1 MDSFLVNCLSR
12 VAVPLFFIFSG
23 FFLFSKMNDGGID
36 KGIVLGYI
44 KRILKLYL
52 VWSVVYFPFT
62 VLEMLKS
69 SNIKI
74 AVLILLNWA
83 KNMVFSAGYGFLWYL
98 PATAVAVAAVS
109 FLINKR
115 VSINRI
121 IVLGSFLYLIGLCGQ
136 SYAGLVNMIP
146 FPQCVRTA
154 ALSVLRFTVTTRNG
168 IFEGILFISLG
179 ARLACKKDSGS
190 LRSAAVAFAV
200 SMLGFIAE
208 FIFVSKMKWQLE
220 YDMYLLL
227 VPASYFLAKTVLL
240 LNISVSRRAAAN
252 ARALSSLIYFTHML
266 FVEAFSVLTPYDNVN
281 SLLAFFIVLI
291 PTIGFSAAVIALS
304 RTEKFKFLKNIY

>member
-1 MDSFLVNCLSR
+1 
-12 VAVPLFFIFSG
+12 
-23 FFLFSKMNDGGID
+23 MNDGGID

-44 KRILKLYL
+44 KRILRLYFI
-52 VWSVVYFPFT
+52 WSAVYFPFT

-69 SNIKI
+69 SNVKS

-136 SYAGLVNMIP
+136 SYAGLINMIP
-146 FPQCVRTA
+146 FPAWFRTA
-154 ALSVLRFTVTTRNG
+154 AGNVLQFTVTTRNG
-168 IFEGILFISLG
+168 VFEGIIFIALG

-266 FVEAFSVLTPYDNVN
+266 FAEAFSILTPYDNVN
-281 SLLAFFIVLI
+281 SLLAFFIVII
-291 PTIGFSAAVIALS
+291 PTICFDTVIMVLS
-304 RTEKFKFLKNIY
+304 QTGKLRFLKNIY

>member
-1 MDSFLVNCLSR
+1 MH
-12 VAVPLFFIFSG
+12 
-23 FFLFSKMNDGGID
+23 DGGID
-36 KGIVLGYI
+36 KKTVLGYI

-52 VWSVVYFPFT
+52 VWSAVYFPFT
-62 VLEMLKS
+62 LLAMMRAPG
-69 SNIKI
+69 IKG
-74 AVLILLNWA
+74 AVYVLLNWA

-109 FLINKR
+109 FLINKGAD
-115 VSINRI
+115 INGI
-121 IVLGSFLYLIGLCGQ
+121 IALGAVLYIIGLCGQ

-146 FPQCVRTA
+146 FPAWLRTA
-154 ALSVLRFTVTTRNG
+154 AGNVLQFTVTTRNG

-179 ARLACKKDSGS
+179 ARLACKKDSRS
-190 LRSAAVAFAV
+190 LRSAAVAFAA

-252 ARALSSLIYFTHML
+252 VRALSSLIYFTHMI
-266 FVEAFSVLTPYDNVN
+266 FVEAFSILTPYDNVN

>member
-1 MDSFLVNCLSR
+1 
-12 VAVPLFFIFSG
+12 
-23 FFLFSKMNDGGID
+23 MNDGGID

-146 FPQCVRTA
+146 FPAWFRTA
-154 ALSVLRFTVTTRNG
+154 AGNVLQFTVTTRNG
-168 IFEGILFISLG
+168 VFEGIIFIALG

-208 FIFVSKMKWQLE
+208 FIFVSKVKWQLE

-240 LNISVSRRAAAN
+240 ANIRVSRSSAEN
-252 ARALSSLIYFTHML
+252 MRALSSLIYFTHML
-266 FVEAFSVLTPYDNVN
+266 FAEAFSILTPYDNVN
-281 SLLAFFIVLI
+281 SLLAFFIVII
-291 PTIGFSAAVIALS
+291 PTICFDTVIMVLS
-304 RTEKFKFLKNIY
+304 QTGKLRFLKNIY

>member
-1 MDSFLVNCLSR
+1 MH
-12 VAVPLFFIFSG
+12 
-23 FFLFSKMNDGGID
+23 DGGID
-36 KGIVLGYI
+36 KKTVLGYI
-44 KRILKLYL
+44 KRILKLYII
-52 VWSVVYFPFT
+52 WSAVYFPFT
-62 VLEMLKS
+62 LLAMMRAPG
-69 SNIKI
+69 IKG
-74 AVLILLNWA
+74 AVYVLLNWA

-98 PATAVAVAAVS
+98 PATAIAVAAVS
-109 FLINKR
+109 FLINKGAG
-115 VSINRI
+115 INGI
-121 IVLGSFLYLIGLCGQ
+121 TALGAVLYIIGLCGQ

-146 FPQCVRTA
+146 FPAWLRTA
-154 ALSVLRFTVTTRNG
+154 AGNVLQFTVTTRNG

-179 ARLACKKDSGS
+179 ARLACKKDLGS
-190 LRSAAVAFAV
+190 CRSAAVAFIA
-200 SMLGFIAE
+200 SMIGFAAE
-208 FIFVSKMKWQLE
+208 FAFVSKMKWQLE

-240 LNISVSRRAAAN
+240 VNISVSRRAAVN

-266 FVEAFSVLTPYDNVN
+266 FVEAFSILTPYDNVN

>member
-1 MDSFLVNCLSR
+1 
-12 VAVPLFFIFSG
+12 
-23 FFLFSKMNDGGID
+23 MNDGGID

-44 KRILKLYL
+44 KRILRLYFI
-52 VWSVVYFPFT
+52 WSAVYFPFT

-69 SNIKI
+69 SNVKS

-83 KNMVFSAGYGFLWYL
+83 KNIVFSAGYGFLWYL

-146 FPQCVRTA
+146 FPAWFRTA
-154 ALSVLRFTVTTRNG
+154 AGNVLQFTVTTRNG

-179 ARLACKKDSGS
+179 ARLAYKKDSGS

-240 LNISVSRRAAAN
+240 LNISVSRSSAEN
-252 ARALSSLIYFTHML
+252 MRALSSLIYFTHML

-281 SLLAFFIVLI
+281 SLLAFFIVII
-291 PTIGFSAAVIALS
+291 PTICFDTVIMVLS
-304 RTEKFKFLKNIY
+304 QTGKLRFLKNIY